1 MHKTWKKCIEMSGPK
16 NAPAHKAPV
25 ALWLRGA
32 EISMHETGGKCI
44 EMSGPE
50 NGTPLTG
57 LLWHF
62 GCKTLKSQCTKRAE
76 SASKCPVLEDGTPLK
91 HDMPQKPWKLGT
103 HVLTAAVGAVPHFMR
118 RD

>member
-1 MHKTWKKCIEMSGPK
+1 MRSSKF
-16 NAPAHKAPV
+16 NAQNLEKVHRNVWSEERP
-25 ALWLRGA
+25 
-32 EISMHETGGKCI
+32 
-44 EMSGPE
+44 
-50 NGTPLTG
+50 PLTR

-62 GCKTLKSQCTKRAE
+62 GCEALKSQCTKRAE

-91 HDMPQKPWKLGT
+91 YDMPQKPWKLGT